1 MMTERECLAHVRE
14 YRSIEREHARI
25 KAARKVLGRRI
36 AKLNA
41 TAARERQRNRGWIK
55 PGQSTTHYCPGMRL
69 RP

>member
-1 MMTERECLAHVRE
+1 MMTERECMAHVRE
-14 YRSIEREHARI
+14 YHSIEREHARI

-41 TAARERQRNRGWIK
+41 TAARERQRNRRWLSD
-55 PGQSTTHYCPGMRL
+55 GQSETHRCPGMRL